1 LLQQKQQAIENL
13 IRYKCGY
20 RFIVEKIRGELRV
33 EDLRKKELVELLAAR
48 GYESDPVRRW
58 KERVV
63 KEKGYL
69 HETSTVDTR

>member
-1 LLQQKQQAIENL
+1 M
-13 IRYKCGY
+13 
-20 RFIVEKIRGELRV
+20 EKIRGELRV

-69 HETSTVDTR
+69 HETTTVDTR